1 MNSKKILL
9 LGAGAVG
16 VLPAAAFL
24 TIPAVDF
31 RVVADSDRI
40 QRYTRDGIYLN
51 GKLLPLR
58 YMVSGSENFIADLVL
73 IAVKGWSLED
83 ALPLLRP
90 HVDSHTVLLPLLNG
104 INAPDVI
111 RKQYPDSTIL
121 NGFFLG
127 HASVRTGNSIMQD
140 GVGTFFCGSEP
151 ADAEI
156 LAQMAK
162 LCRTAGV
169 NVDTPADFRS
179 ALWKKFILNVGI
191 NQTQAYYRAGYGI
204 VQQSKEMMQFAVDLM
219 KEAACVAEAEGITG
233 TDEMIR
239 SGVETIM
246 SMPPEVQTSMLQDVL
261 SGRLTEIDS
270 FAGEL
275 LRRSKKHNIPVP
287 LNEKVYNLING

>member
-24 TIPAVDF
+24 SIPAVDF
-31 RVVADSDRI
+31 RVVADAERI
-40 QRYTRDGIYLN
+40 QRYQRDGIYLN

-58 YMVSGSENFIADLVL
+58 YMVSGTEDFTADLVL
-73 IAVKGWSLED
+73 IAVKGWSLEE

-90 HVDSHTVLLPLLNG
+90 HVGKHTVLLPLLNG

-111 RKQYPDSTIL
+111 RKQYPDSIIL

-140 GVGTFFCGSEP
+140 GIGAFYFGSEP
-151 ADAEI
+151 EDHEI
-156 LAQMAK
+156 LEQTAQ
-162 LCRTAGV
+162 LCKTAGV
-169 NVDTPADFRS
+169 NVDVPADFRS

-204 VQQSKEMMQFAVDLM
+204 VQQSKEMMDFATALM
-219 KEAACVAEAEGITG
+219 KEAATVAEAEGITN
-233 TDEMIR
+233 TDDMIL
-239 SGVETIM
+239 SGLDTIR

-261 SGRLTEIDS
+261 SGRNTEIDS

-275 LRRSKKHNIPVP
+275 IRRGKKNNVPTP
-287 LNEKVYNLING
+287 LNEMVFKHIVS